1 MPNLPPR
8 LRVSPPVL
16 FIAAVALIALTVDA
30 ASAAPFGMSSSAAP
44 APVGGFAGWI
54 LAQQAVF
61 YRMLSGAIR
70 AAKADGTAAIGLMGI
85 SFAYGVFHAAGPG
98 HGKAVIASY
107 LVANNETWKRGIALS
122 FVSAILQAFTAIAIV
137 AIAAVLLGATSKIM
151 GDTVKMVQQ
160 DAWDIGKRT
169 GRIDIDIKGA
179 PLKISADMKLIDE
192 GGKGVNVQSWNVSCG
207 IPLVGGKIEAAIA
220 EDIKAKS
227 RRDLAVS
234 RKIILDY

>member
-1 MPNLPPR
+1 MKFEERHSFDQP
-8 LRVSPPVL
+8 
-16 FIAAVALIALTVDA
+16 AETV
-30 ASAAPFGMSSSAAP
+30 M
-44 APVGGFAGWI
+44 
-54 LAQQAVF
+54 
-61 YRMLSGAIR
+61 RMYADKAFFDRKYKEIGAIECELLDHQKTDAR
-70 AAKADGTAAIGLMGI
+70 FSVKYRLVMKSDAPLPEVAK
-85 SFAYGVFHAAGPG
+85 
-98 HGKAVIASY
+98 
-107 LVANNETWKRGIALS
+107 
-122 FVSAILQAFTAIAIV
+122 
-137 AIAAVLLGATSKIM
+137 KIM

-160 DAWDIGKRT
+160 DAWDLGKRT

-192 GGKGVNVQSWNVSCG
+192 GGKGVNVQSWNVSCS